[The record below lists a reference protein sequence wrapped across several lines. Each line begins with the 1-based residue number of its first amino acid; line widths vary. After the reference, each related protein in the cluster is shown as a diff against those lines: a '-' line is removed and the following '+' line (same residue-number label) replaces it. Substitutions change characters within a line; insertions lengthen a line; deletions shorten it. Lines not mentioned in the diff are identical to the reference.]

1 MFSED
6 RKFWFSMGA
15 LAALVLCTLF
25 LCCLFSAI
33 SEDRQIGAAIAKGVD
48 PLSAYCAFNGGGE
61 RPNVTC
67 VMRAQK

>member
-1 MFSED
+1 
-6 RKFWFSMGA
+6 MGA

-48 PLSAYCAFNGGGE
+48 PLSAFCAFNADSDGAKSA
-61 RPNVTC
+61 C
-67 VMRAQK
+67 AIRAAK